1 MKGTS
6 GCTLFCRGRLSCN
19 DSPAAFMENR
29 AKRLTP
35 ADDDGVTGAK
45 AWTHPWSLAK
55 RIAAGVV

>member
-1 MKGTS
+1 
-6 GCTLFCRGRLSCN
+6 
-19 DSPAAFMENR
+19 MENR